1 LLIREESV
9 GRVRVEIVI
18 ERVSGTVVRIEH
30 EWSQQLGAE
39 RLNALREK
47 GGGQVLYFASV
58 K

>member
-1 LLIREESV
+1 M
-9 GRVRVEIVI
+9 RVEIVI

-47 GGGQVLYFASV
+47 GGGQVLYLASV